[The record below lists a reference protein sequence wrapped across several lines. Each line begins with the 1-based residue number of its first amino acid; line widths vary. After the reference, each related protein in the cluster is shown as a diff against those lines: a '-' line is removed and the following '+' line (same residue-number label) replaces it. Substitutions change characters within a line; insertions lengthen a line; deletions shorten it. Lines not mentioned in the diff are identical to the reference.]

1 MKNDHLSSEVEDM
14 TEDEFLDSL
23 DIEDFVF
30 VIDREGSLKNVILPE
45 NYDTMEIPEAVQT
58 ILQMYG
64 LNVWHL
70 NSIH

>member
-1 MKNDHLSSEVEDM
+1 MKNDNLSSEVEDM

-45 NYDTMEIPEAVQT
+45 NHDVMEIPESIQT